1 MCSQFC
7 HQVCVALT
15 NYDRLHLWACMSLFK
30 HVCMSFAEL
39 KRSTAVEMVFSGA
52 LLPPLCLSECYS
64 VGLKNVRRKHFCRHE
79 CSKYLFI
86 EGFWNCWSAE
96 HLLVALRQLA
106 DHVEQ
111 ALLQTLSAYRMVS
124 HAVLQGRYRSS
135 VTANGSSELCISVE
149 IQPRDK
155 SIWELPF

>member
-1 MCSQFC
+1 
-7 HQVCVALT
+7 
-15 NYDRLHLWACMSLFK
+15 MSLYERA
-30 HVCMSFAEL
+30 CMSFAEL
-39 KRSTAVEMVFSGA
+39 KRSIAVEMVFSGA
-52 LLPPLCLSECYS
+52 LLLPLYLSECYS
-64 VGLKNVRRKHFCRHE
+64 VGLKNVIRKHFCRHE

-135 VTANGSSELCISVE
+135 VTANGSSELCISIE
-149 IQPRDK
+149 IQPHDK
-155 SIWELPF
+155 SI